1 MRTPLLIAAHGT
13 RLEAGVEACL
23 ELAQL
28 VRERVPGVPVNVGF
42 VELTEPSITAAL
54 TQALEQHGPRAV
66 VVPLMLGTGGH
77 VRSDIPEFIA
87 EARSA
92 VPGAHVDYA
101 AHLGPHPRLMEAV
114 EGRLHAARGDW
125 APAETSVVF
134 VGRGA
139 LVPDANA
146 DHVRLARMLLERG
159 EWADV
164 EPAFIQVTRPSLPT
178 ALDRS
183 YAAGARRIVVMGHW
197 LFPGMLSTWT
207 QRQTDEWAAAHPDA
221 EVRVADVIGAC
232 AELADVVVER
242 YLEMLPEAPPHGSPT
257 YLAGLLLR
265 NRDVL
270 VLGGGKVAER
280 RVPRL
285 LEAGARLRVVAPH
298 LTPALRML
306 AEEGRFEWIRRAFL
320 DSDLGD
326 AWYILAATDDPTAN
340 RAASQMAEAH
350 HRFCVRADDARA
362 GTAWTPATAD
372 AHGLT
377 VAVIGNRDPRLS
389 RAVRDAVVAVVADPD
404 S

>member
-1 MRTPLLIAAHGT
+1 MRPPLFIAAHGS
-13 RLEAGVEACL
+13 RLAAGVQACL

-28 VRERVPGVPVNVGF
+28 VRDKVPGVPVSVGF
-42 VELTEPSITAAL
+42 VELAQPSITAAL
-54 TQALEQHGPRAV
+54 TQAMEEHGHRAV

-87 EARSA
+87 EARVA
-92 VPGAHVDYA
+92 VPGAHVDYT
-101 AHLGPHPRLMEAV
+101 AHLGPHPRLVEAV
-114 EGRLHAARGDW
+114 EARLNAARAEW
-125 APAETSVVF
+125 EPAGTTVVF

-178 ALDRS
+178 ALERT

-207 QRQTDEWAAAHPDA
+207 QRQADEWAAAHPDA
-221 EVRVADVIGAC
+221 EVRVADVIGVC
-232 AELADVVVER
+232 AELAEVVVER

-257 YLAGLLLR
+257 YLAGLSLR

-285 LEAGARLRVVAPH
+285 LEAGARLRLVAPH
-298 LTPALRML
+298 LTPALRAL
-306 AEEGRFEWIRRAFL
+306 TEEGRFEWIRRTFR

-326 AWYILAATDDPTAN
+326 AWYVLAATDDPAAN
-340 RAASQMAEAH
+340 RAASEMAEAH

-389 RAVRDAVVAVVADPD
+389 RAVRDALVAVVADHD